1 MGPSPGTGV
10 IVQLWVVLDRMTSL
24 AQRVAGRFSLTIL
37 SDDRFR
43 PPKWLL
49 QGVDTGEIPAK
60 GLLVWKYVV
69 ESLGPK
75 FNYGAAT
82 VYWRNKAKKEG
93 LELLPKHLQ
102 SGEGA
107 EFGPFKIKT
116 GDQIEDWVK
125 ERLRSEGLYQEGV
138 KTAADWQLEVGH
150 LQRMLEDAQKR
161 IAQHEKGLAEGS
173 RVNQRTKWLA
183 EAKADLAKAEK
194 EMTKAQAALTEF
206 KTEVV
211 RHEEAKAP
219 VIDFEKQF
227 QAAMMAA
234 TMDLSKREVLV
245 QAKAALAKFEQEMMG
260 QAKMAAEKEAGI
272 LDSLWGA
279 VERAWNWVV
288 SAFEDFRD
296 WISDLSSDTKRISKL
311 LDAAGA

>member
-1 MGPSPGTGV
+1 MRLY
-10 IVQLWVVLDRMTSL
+10 LWDTYGMLSM
-24 AQRVAGRFSLTIL
+24 AQRIVARFIL

-75 FNYGAAT
+75 MNYGAAT

-93 LELLPKHLQ
+93 IELQAKFLVP
-102 SGEGA
+102 GEGA

-194 EMTKAQAALTEF
+194 EMAKAQAALAEF

-227 QAAMMAA
+227 QAALSAA
-234 TMDLSKREVLV
+234 TLDLSKREVLA
-245 QAKAALAKFEQEMMG
+245 QAKAALAKFEQEMVG
-260 QAKMAAEKEAGI
+260 QAKMAAKEAGI

-296 WISDLSSDTKRISKL
+296 WISDLASDTKRISKL